1 MYNHLMSN
9 KVGWLAVITY
19 LIFVI
24 IILLSWRNKK
34 SILKLINLFKT
45 PNNTTRVFHWV
56 SNLTPM
62 IFVITVFIVI
72 IIYSNFNEVKEIA
85 LVLLAV
91 ILHQTPKSFYN
102 FFILQTRGVQY
113 KDICYLSKSKEFQ
126 KIVEYEKASI
136 SLISTISLLITYTLL
151 LFTLQKYVDLL
162 KEGEVSILF
171 LVLFFLFIAIVVTIM
186 MTAGLAALFKYRQKR
201 IINKSS

>member
-9 KVGWLAVITY
+9 KVGWLAVIVY

-34 SILKLINLFKT
+34 NILKLINLFKT
-45 PNNTTRVFHWV
+45 PNNTTRVFNWI

-62 IFVITVFIVI
+62 IFIITIFIVI
-72 IIYSNFNEVKEIA
+72 IIYSKFHEVKEIA

-91 ILHQTPKSFYN
+91 IMHQSPKSFYN

-126 KIVEYEKASI
+126 KLVEYEKATI
-136 SLISTISLLITYTLL
+136 SLISTITLLISYILL
-151 LFTLQKYVDLL
+151 LFTLQEYAGLL
-162 KEGEVSILF
+162 KEDEVSILF
-171 LVLFFLFIAIVVTIM
+171 LFLFFLFIAIVVTIM
-186 MTAGLAALFKYRQKR
+186 MTASLAALFKYRQKR
-201 IINKSS
+201 ITDKSS